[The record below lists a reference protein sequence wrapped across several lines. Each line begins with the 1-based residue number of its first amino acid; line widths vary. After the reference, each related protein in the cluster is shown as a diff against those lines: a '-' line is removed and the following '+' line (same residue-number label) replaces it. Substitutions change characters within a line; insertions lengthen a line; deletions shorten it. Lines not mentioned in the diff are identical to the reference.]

1 MYKIAVIEVVNT
13 KLLTMRDDDGI
24 WISIRELSDGMGLEL
39 SGQLVKLKQDS
50 RFILKNKVYTTNGG
64 KQEKVS
70 ISVNQLPAYLYSIN
84 PSKVSEKAKPLVLK
98 FQAETFEAINNYWLN
113 GEAYKNDSNYVP
125 YELLYSKERECIEM
139 KRLLNRFTENEKLIF
154 NDPQTH
160 NDTLEFLGYASR
172 AAKTMRQL
180 ANDTAEYA
188 ENMERFIVSIQKRH
202 GHQKGVNTQC
212 NRLPRHLVKKD

>member
-1 MYKIAVIEVVNT
+1 MYQIAVIEVVNT
-13 KLLTMRDDDGI
+13 KLLTMRDDDGL

-50 RFILKNKVYTTNGG
+50 RFVLKNKVYTTNGG
-64 KQEKVS
+64 KHEKVS

-98 FQAETFEAINNYWLN
+98 FQAETFEAINNYWLK
-113 GEAYKNDSNYVP
+113 GGAYENDSNYVP
-125 YELLYSKERECIEM
+125 FNLYYSKERECIEL
-139 KRLLNRFTENEKLIF
+139 KRAMNRMTENEKLIF

-172 AAKTMRQL
+172 ATKAIRQL
-180 ANDTAEYA
+180 ATDTAEYA
-188 ENMERFIVSIQKRH
+188 TNMEHFIASIKKRH
-202 GHQKGVNTQC
+202 SNQKGVVTQC
-212 NRLPRHLVKKD
+212 NRLPRHQIKKD